1 MTISGPDGL
10 SNVSVAFYLP
20 HPGDT
25 APAQDSEL
33 GQAFFLTTQATVY
46 IRSLKN
52 TTPTPTW
59 DASRYGPNPRP
70 VTPLWMGYSDYL
82 TKDKTTLAAIVKRN
96 LPYFIQ
102 NGSSGHTVLA
112 PNNNA
117 KPYDPQDEKNKSAW
131 YKLKPRPDQ
140 PLTSLLTD
148 LPAAAQQFTAATSLI
163 EPSRALAIVFTG
175 NKYWLTDTGT
185 GTSSLSADP
194 KTLTVD
200 VRAAMAIDHR
210 TILLLDSAHAWT
222 TVTPHAEEDEQTGA
236 IDWNTFQLKT
246 S

>member
-20 HPGDT
+20 HPYDT
-25 APAQDSEL
+25 APAQGAEL

-46 IRSLKN
+46 IRTLKN

-59 DASRYGPNPRP
+59 DTSRYGPNPRD
-70 VTPLWMGYSDYL
+70 VSPLWVGYRDYL
-82 TKDKTTLAAIVKRN
+82 TKEKTTLAAIVKRN

-102 NGSSGHTVLA
+102 SGASGHTVLA
-112 PNNNA
+112 PNSQA

-131 YKLKPRPDQ
+131 YRLKPRPDQ
-140 PLTSLLTD
+140 PLTGLLTD
-148 LPAAAQQFTAATSLI
+148 LPAAAKQFTAATSLI

-175 NKYWLTDTGT
+175 NKYWLTDTDT
-185 GTSSLSADP
+185 STSSLSADP
-194 KTLTVD
+194 KTLTFD
-200 VRAAMAIDHR
+200 VRTAMAIDR
-210 TILLLDSAHAWT
+210 KTILLLDATHTWY

-236 IDWNTFQLKT
+236 TNWDTFQLKT